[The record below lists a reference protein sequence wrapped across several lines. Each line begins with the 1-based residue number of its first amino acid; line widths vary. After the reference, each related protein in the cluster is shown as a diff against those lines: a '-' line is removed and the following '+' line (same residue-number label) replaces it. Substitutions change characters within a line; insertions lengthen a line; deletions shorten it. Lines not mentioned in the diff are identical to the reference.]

1 MIYFFISYS
10 PKFGYEDNTSYN
22 LRHLIIDATLG
33 LALVVLL
40 IVLIYFVTVYNR
52 LHRLSNGA
60 EATISQIRVAMK
72 KRLDMIE
79 ELVSSVK
86 SYAQFERGVFE
97 KITSMRSTVGT
108 AGPEELT
115 RIEGESRGIFGNLV
129 AVAESYPALK
139 TSETVMVTMEA
150 IRDVEDEIARHRYTY
165 NNIIQNF
172 NTMLDTVP
180 TSYVA
185 SSAGLRKRDYLNF
198 EEDELRRQGYLTY
211 EDEGPSRPEVTW

>member
-1 MIYFFISYS
+1 
-10 PKFGYEDNTSYN
+10 
-22 LRHLIIDATLG
+22 
-33 LALVVLL
+33 
-40 IVLIYFVTVYNR
+40 
-52 LHRLSNGA
+52 
-60 EATISQIRVAMK
+60 
-72 KRLDMIE
+72 
-79 ELVSSVK
+79 
-86 SYAQFERGVFE
+86 
-97 KITSMRSTVGT
+97 
-108 AGPEELT
+108 
-115 RIEGESRGIFGNLV
+115 
-129 AVAESYPALK
+129 
-139 TSETVMVTMEA
+139 MVTMEA